1 LDGIA
6 AGSAGEPK
14 MRKSLTVVLTLGVIG
29 ILLTPN
35 AGSTQ
40 PATYVG
46 APTPDLLAVANAIQ
60 VQHESLETLVTVARG
75 LTLTRPVKISIAY
88 LSPWPTGNDRATQ
101 AYVRPFGNRF
111 LHVDPEGDGKPRNLH
126 LDITLSEA
134 NPAGGVSS
142 YNVPMD
148 VALEPL
154 YDVAISPLTFR
165 LRHCNEI
172 PSSRAEIDFY
182 WFTPEKQ
189 QMKETFELKTNDAHL
204 VKRFAFKRDE
214 VAASTGLFVPTQWF
228 RTVRAFDPIPGFG
241 PYPAPSDNL
250 VPGKPQVTYWQREES
265 AQNESTCQA
274 DIAYTMTYQLRANYF
289 GGGAVV
295 RHHR

>member
-1 LDGIA
+1 MALLRV
-6 AGSAGEPK
+6 AGEQ
-14 MRKSLTVVLTLGVIG
+14 MRTTIALALGVVV

-35 AGSTQ
+35 AGSAQ
-40 PATYVG
+40 PAAYVG
-46 APTPDLLAVANAIQ
+46 APTPDLLAVANAVQ
-60 VQHESLETLVTVARG
+60 VQHNSLETLVTVARG

-88 LSPWPTGNDRATQ
+88 LSPWPTGNDRSTQ
-101 AYVRPFGNRF
+101 TYVRPFGNRF

-134 NPAGGVSS
+134 NPAGGVFS

-148 VALEPL
+148 LALEPL

-172 PSSRAEIDFY
+172 PSSLAEIDFY
-182 WFTPEKQ
+182 WFSPDNQ
-189 QMKETFELKTNDAHL
+189 QMKETFQLKTNDAHL
-204 VKRFAFKRDE
+204 VKRFAFKRYE
-214 VAASTGLFVPTQWF
+214 VGASAGLFLPTHWF
-228 RTVRAFDPIPGFG
+228 RTVRTLDLIPGFG
-241 PYPAPSDNL
+241 PILVPTDNL
-250 VPGKPQVTYWQREES
+250 VPGKPLVTYWQRDEP
-265 AQNESTCQA
+265 AQTEPTCQA
-274 DIAYTMTYQLRANYF
+274 DIAYTITYQLRTNYF